1 MIGTVKEKYN
11 LNLQRIM
18 FQIVQTRF
26 KNLAANAKL
35 LNSVWPFFDMKH
47 YYRIK

>member
-1 MIGTVKEKYN
+1 
-11 LNLQRIM
+11 M

-47 YYRIK
+47 YYTIKWLPDIDNVQ